1 MSSTTAAP
9 STPAMPAVLP
19 NTPGLP
25 TTGALAGIKVL
36 DLMWV
41 VAGPTATR
49 AMADFGATVIRI
61 ESANRIETAR
71 SIGPFHDNAQGPD
84 HSGLFGNMNVNKL
97 GLSLN
102 LATSEA
108 REVLLDLIQWCDVL
122 AESFSPR
129 AMRAWGM
136 DYESL
141 RQRKPDLIML
151 STCLFGQA
159 GPLSRVAGFGTMGAA
174 IGGYIALAGNPGDA
188 PIGPYSAYTDYL
200 SPRFSLPTILAA
212 LDHRDRTG
220 EGLYIDQ
227 AQAESS
233 LHFMSTA
240 LLDYTING
248 RVPQLVGNADP
259 DMAPHGCYASQG
271 DDDWVAI
278 AARHD
283 DDWTNL
289 CAAMGMSELTGDDR
303 FADLAARKANED
315 ELSRII
321 SSWTAGRGALEV
333 EYMLQAFGVP
343 AHAVSNSA
351 AAAND
356 PQMRHRDHFQRMQ
369 HPVHGETGFEAAK
382 GRMSRTPP
390 SYRSVAPSIGR
401 DNDLVLRD
409 ILGYDD
415 ERIAQLAIADALT

>member
-1 MSSTTAAP
+1 MTTLDNAP
-9 STPAMPAVLP
+9 GIPAE
-19 NTPGLP
+19 
-25 TTGALAGIKVL
+25 GALAGLKVL

-49 AMADFGATVIRI
+49 AMADFGATVVRV

-71 SIGPFHDNAQGPD
+71 GIGPYHNNGQGPD

-102 LATSEA
+102 LGTDAG
-108 REVLLDLIQWCDVL
+108 RHVLLDLIKWCDVL
-122 AESFSPR
+122 TESFSPR

-136 DYESL
+136 DYDSL
-141 RQRKPDLIML
+141 KQIKPELIML
-151 STCLFGQA
+151 STCLFGQE

-174 IGGYIALAGNPGDA
+174 IGGYIALAGNPGGS

-200 SPRFSLPTILAA
+200 SPRFALPTILAA

-240 LLDYTING
+240 LLDFHVNG

-259 DMAPHGCYASQG
+259 EMAPHGCYAASG
-271 DDDWVAI
+271 DDEWVAI
-278 AARHD
+278 AVRD
-283 DDWTNL
+283 EGDWANL
-289 CAAMGMSELTGDDR
+289 CSAMGMAELASDDR
-303 FADLAARKANED
+303 FTGVAARRANED
-315 ELSRII
+315 ELNSIVAT
-321 SSWTAGRGALEV
+321 WTAEHGAV
-333 EYMLQAFGVP
+333 AIEYMLQAFGVP

-351 AAAND
+351 AAAED
-356 PQMRHRDHFQRMQ
+356 PQMQHRGHFVAME
-369 HPVHGETGFEAAK
+369 HPEHGTTTFEAAK
-382 GRMSRTPP
+382 GQMTETPP

-415 ERIAQLAIADALT
+415 ERIAELAIADALT

>member
-1 MSSTTAAP
+1 MTTVIPNLP
-9 STPAMPAVLP
+9 SI
-19 NTPGLP
+19 P
-25 TTGALAGIKVL
+25 TEGALAGLNVV

-41 VAGPTATR
+41 VAGPTSTR
-49 AMADFGATVIRI
+49 TMADFGATVVRI

-71 SIGPFHDNAQGPD
+71 GIGPFHDNAQGLD
-84 HSGLFGNMNVNKL
+84 HSGLFGNMNANKL

-102 LATSEA
+102 LSTQEG
-108 REVLLDLIQWCDVL
+108 RDVLLDLIKWCDVL
-122 AESFSPR
+122 TESFSPR

-141 RQRKPDLIML
+141 REIRPDLIML

-174 IGGYIALAGNPGDA
+174 IGGYVALAGNLGGA

-200 SPRFSLPTILAA
+200 SPRFALPTILAA
-212 LDHRDRTG
+212 LDYRDRTG
-220 EGLYIDQ
+220 EGVYIDQ

-233 LHFMSTA
+233 LHFMSAA

-248 RVPQLVGNADP
+248 RVPELVGNADP
-259 DMAPHGCYASQG
+259 DMAPHGCYATAG

-278 AARHD
+278 AVRNDA
-283 DDWTNL
+283 DWANL
-289 CAAMGMSELTGDDR
+289 CAAMGMGELTCDDR
-303 FADLAARKANED
+303 FADLTARKANED
-315 ELSRII
+315 ELNGIVSG
-321 SSWTAGRGALEV
+321 WAAQHGALEV

-343 AHAVSNSA
+343 AHAVSNSSA
-351 AAAND
+351 AVAD
-356 PQMRHRDHFQRMQ
+356 PQLQHRGHFIPIE
-369 HPVHGETGFEAAK
+369 HPVHGVQTVEAAK
-382 GRMSRTPP
+382 GQMSVTPP
-390 SYRSVAPSIGR
+390 SYRSSAPTIGR
-401 DNDLVLRD
+401 DNDLVLRE

>member
-1 MSSTTAAP
+1 MTTA
-9 STPAMPAVLP
+9 LP
-19 NTPGLP
+19 NKVSVP
-25 TTGALAGIKVL
+25 TTGPLAGIKVL

-49 AMADFGATVIRI
+49 AMADFGATVIRV

-71 SIGPFHDNAQGPD
+71 GIGPFHDNTAGPD
-84 HSGLFGNMNVNKL
+84 HSALFGNMNVNKL

-108 REVLLDLIQWCDVL
+108 REVLLDLIKWCDVL

-141 RQRKPDLIML
+141 RAIKPELIML

-174 IGGYIALAGNPGDA
+174 IGGYIALAGNPGGA

-200 SPRFSLPTILAA
+200 SPRFALPTILAA

-233 LHFMSTA
+233 LHFMSAA
-240 LLDYTING
+240 LLDYRVND
-248 RVPQLVGNADP
+248 RVPQQVGNADP
-259 DMAPHGCYASQG
+259 DMAPHGCYRTAG

-278 AARHD
+278 AVRD
-283 DDWTNL
+283 DADWANL
-289 CAAMGMSELTGDDR
+289 CSAMGQGELTCEDR
-303 FADLAARKANED
+303 FADLAARQANED
-315 ELSRII
+315 ELNGIVAAWASEHR
-321 SSWTAGRGALEV
+321 SV
-333 EYMLQAFGVP
+333 EIEHMLQAFGVP
-343 AHAVSNSA
+343 AHAVSNSTA
-351 AAAND
+351 AAAD
-356 PQMRHRDHFQRMQ
+356 PQLQHRGHFVAME
-369 HPVHGETGFEAAK
+369 HPEHGTTTFEAAK
-382 GRMSRTPP
+382 ARMSETPS

-401 DNDLVLRD
+401 DNDLVLRE
-409 ILGYDD
+409 ILVYDD
-415 ERIAQLAIADALT
+415 EQIAELAIADALT

>member
-1 MSSTTAAP
+1 MTT
-9 STPAMPAVLP
+9 VLP
-19 NTPGLP
+19 NVPSVP
-25 TTGALAGIKVL
+25 TEGALAGLKVV

-49 AMADFGATVIRI
+49 AMADFGATVVRI

-71 SIGPFHDNAQGPD
+71 GIGPFHDNAQGPD
-84 HSGLFGNMNVNKL
+84 HSGLFSNMNANKL

-102 LATSEA
+102 LGTQEA
-108 REVLLDLIQWCDVL
+108 RGVLLDLIKWCDVL
-122 AESFSPR
+122 TESFSPR

-141 RQRKPDLIML
+141 KQIRPDLIML

-174 IGGYIALAGNPGDA
+174 IGGYIALAGNPGGP

-200 SPRFSLPTILAA
+200 SPRFALPAILAA

-220 EGLYIDQ
+220 EGVYIDQ

-240 LLDYTING
+240 LLDYTVNG
-248 RVPQLVGNADP
+248 RIPQQVGNADP
-259 DMAPHGCYASQG
+259 DMTPHGCYATSG

-278 AARHD
+278 AVRD
-283 DDWTNL
+283 DGDWANL
-289 CAAMGMSELTGDDR
+289 CAAMGMGELTCDDR
-303 FADLAARKANED
+303 FSDLAARKANED
-315 ELSRII
+315 ELNGIVAE
-321 SSWTAGRGALEV
+321 WTSEHGALEI

-343 AHAVSNSA
+343 AHAVSNSSA
-351 AAAND
+351 AVAD
-356 PQMRHRDHFQRMQ
+356 PQLQHRGHFIQIE
-369 HPVHGETGFEAAK
+369 HPVHGVATIEAAK
-382 GRMSRTPP
+382 GRMSETPP
-390 SYRSVAPSIGR
+390 DYRSAAPSIGR
-401 DNDLVLRD
+401 DNELVLRE

-415 ERIAQLAIADALT
+415 EQMAQLAIADALT

>member
-1 MSSTTAAP
+1 MP
-9 STPAMPAVLP
+9 SIPPASPLLSNA
-19 NTPGLP
+19 PGLP
-25 TTGALAGIKVL
+25 TEGALAGVKVL

-71 SIGPFHDNAQGPD
+71 SIGPFHNNEQGPD
-84 HSGLFGNMNVNKL
+84 HSGLFGNMNINKL

-102 LATSEA
+102 LAVPEA
-108 REVLLDLIQWCDVL
+108 RSVLLDLVRWCDVL

-136 DYESL
+136 DYETL
-141 RQRKPDLIML
+141 REIKPDLIML

-174 IGGYIALAGNPGDA
+174 IGGYIALAGNPGEA

-233 LHFMSTA
+233 LHFMSAA

-259 DMAPHGCYASQG
+259 DMAPHGCYAAQG
-271 DDDWVAI
+271 EDEWVAI
-278 AARHD
+278 AVRHEG
-283 DDWTNL
+283 DWANL
-289 CAAMGMSELTGDDR
+289 CAAMGMGELACDER
-303 FADLAARKANED
+303 FADLAARQTNED
-315 ELSRII
+315 EINAI
-321 SSWTAGRGALEV
+321 VAGWTAGRSALEV

-343 AHAVSNSA
+343 AHAVSNSGA
-351 AAAND
+351 SAND
-356 PQMRHRDHFQRMQ
+356 PQMRHRGHFQRME
-369 HPVHGETGFEAAK
+369 HPVHGETAFEAAK
-382 GRMSRTPP
+382 GQMSETPP
-390 SYRSVAPSIGR
+390 SYRSAAPSIGR

-409 ILGYDD
+409 ILGYED
-415 ERIAQLAIADALT
+415 EQIAQLAIANALT

>member
-1 MSSTTAAP
+1 MTIPLP
-9 STPAMPAVLP
+9 STPAI
-19 NTPGLP
+19 P
-25 TTGALAGIKVL
+25 TEGALAGLKVL

-49 AMADFGATVIRI
+49 AMADFGATVVRI

-71 SIGPFHDNAQGPD
+71 GIGPFHNNAQGPD
-84 HSGLFGNMNVNKL
+84 HSGLFSNMNVNKL

-102 LATSEA
+102 LGTEA
-108 REVLLDLIQWCDVL
+108 ARDVLRDLIGWCDVL

-141 RQRKPDLIML
+141 RQDHPDLIML
-151 STCLFGQA
+151 STCLFGQE

-174 IGGYIALAGNPGDA
+174 IGGYIALAGNPGEA
-188 PIGPYSAYTDYL
+188 PVGPYSAYTDYL

-220 EGLYIDQ
+220 EGVYIDQ

-248 RVPQLVGNADP
+248 RVPELVGNADLA
-259 DMAPHGCYASQG
+259 MSPHGCFAAEG
-271 DDDWVAI
+271 DDEWVAI
-278 AARHD
+278 AVRD
-283 DDWTNL
+283 DADWANL
-289 CAAMGMSELTGDDR
+289 CSAMGMGELTCDDR
-303 FADLAARKANED
+303 FADLAARQANEL
-315 ELSRII
+315 ELAEIVSGWTSSRNAVEI
-321 SSWTAGRGALEV
+321 

-343 AHAVSNSA
+343 AHAVSNSSA
-351 AAAND
+351 APDD
-356 PQMRHRDHFQRMQ
+356 PQLQHRQHFIAME
-369 HPVHGETGFEAAK
+369 HPEHGVTTIEAAK
-382 GRMSRTPP
+382 GQMSETPP
-390 SYRSVAPSIGR
+390 SYRSSAPSIGR
-401 DNDLVLRD
+401 DNELVLRE

-415 ERIAQLAIADALT
+415 EQIANLAIADALT

>member
-1 MSSTTAAP
+1 MTTSDAAALP
-9 STPAMPAVLP
+9 SA
-19 NTPGLP
+19 PGVP
-25 TTGALAGIKVL
+25 TEGALAGIKVL

-49 AMADFGATVIRI
+49 AMADFGATVIRV

-71 SIGPFHDNAQGPD
+71 GIGPFHDNAQGPD
-84 HSGLFGNMNVNKL
+84 HSGLFGNMNINKL
-97 GLSLN
+97 GVSLN
-102 LATSEA
+102 LATAEA
-108 REVLLDLIQWCDVL
+108 REVLLDLIAWCDVL

-141 RQRKPDLIML
+141 KALKPDLIML
-151 STCLFGQA
+151 STCLFGQE

-174 IGGYIALAGNPGDA
+174 IGGYIALAGNPGEA

-200 SPRFSLPTILAA
+200 SPRFALPTILAA

-233 LHFMSTA
+233 LHFMSAA

-259 DMAPHGCYASQG
+259 DMAPHGCYRAAG

-278 AARHD
+278 AVRNDA
-283 DDWTNL
+283 DWANL
-289 CAAMGMSELTGDDR
+289 CSAMGMGELTCDDR
-303 FADLAARKANED
+303 FADLSARKANEG
-315 ELSRII
+315 ELNEIVGG
-321 SSWTAGRGALEV
+321 WTADHGALEL

-351 AAAND
+351 AAAED
-356 PQMRHRDHFQRMQ
+356 PQMRHRGHFVRME
-369 HPVHGETGFEAAK
+369 HPVHGGTAFEAAK
-382 GRMSRTPP
+382 GQMSETPP

>member
-1 MSSTTAAP
+1 MSSTLP
-9 STPAMPAVLP
+9 SIPAV
-19 NTPGLP
+19 P
-25 TTGALAGIKVL
+25 TEGALAGVKVL

-49 AMADFGATVIRI
+49 AMADFGATVVRI

-71 SIGPFHDNAQGPD
+71 GIGPFHDNAQGPD
-84 HSGLFGNMNVNKL
+84 HSGLFINMNVNKL

-102 LATSEA
+102 LATEEA
-108 REVLLDLIQWCDVL
+108 RAVLLDLIKWCDVL
-122 AESFSPR
+122 TESFSPR

-141 RQRKPDLIML
+141 REIKPELIML

-174 IGGYIALAGNPGDA
+174 IGGYIALAGNPGGA

-200 SPRFSLPTILAA
+200 SPRFALPTILAA

-233 LHFMSTA
+233 LHFMSAA
-240 LLDYTING
+240 LLDYTVNG
-248 RVPQLVGNADP
+248 RVPELIGNLDR
-259 DMAPHGCYASQG
+259 DMAPHGCYAAAG

-278 AARHD
+278 AVRDEA
-283 DDWTNL
+283 DWGNL
-289 CAAMGMSELTGDDR
+289 CAAMSTPELATDDR
-303 FADLAARKANED
+303 FGSLEARRANED
-315 ELSRII
+315 ELNELVA
-321 SSWTAGRGALEV
+321 SWTQRHAALEV
-333 EYMLQAFGVP
+333 EFMLQAFGVP
-343 AHAVSNSA
+343 AHAVSNSTQA
-351 AAAND
+351 AAD
-356 PQMRHRDHFQRMQ
+356 PQLRHRGHFIPME
-369 HPVHGETGFEAAK
+369 HPVHGQTTIEAAK
-382 GRMSRTPP
+382 AQMTATPP

-401 DNDLVLRD
+401 DNDLVLRE

-415 ERIAQLAIADALT
+415 ERIAELAIADALT

>member
-1 MSSTTAAP
+1 MATTSA
-9 STPAMPAVLP
+9 TVLP
-19 NTPGLP
+19 NTPGIP
-25 TTGALAGIKVL
+25 SEGALAGVKVL

-49 AMADFGATVIRI
+49 AMADFGATVVRI
-61 ESANRIETAR
+61 ESANRVETAR
-71 SIGPFHDNAQGPD
+71 GIGPFHNNAQGPD
-84 HSGLFGNMNVNKL
+84 HSGLFSNMNINKL

-102 LATSEA
+102 LATPEA
-108 REVLLDLIQWCDVL
+108 RDVLLDLIQWCDVL
-122 AESFSPR
+122 SESFSPR

-141 RQRKPDLIML
+141 KAIKPDLIML

-174 IGGYIALAGNPGDA
+174 IGGYIALAGNPGGA

-259 DMAPHGCYASQG
+259 DMAPHGLLPHQRRRRLGRHCGSQRCGLGEPVLG
-271 DDDWVAI
+271 DG
-278 AARHD
+278 R
-283 DDWTNL
+283 
-289 CAAMGMSELTGDDR
+289 R
-303 FADLAARKANED
+303 RADLRRP
-315 ELSRII
+315 LRRPRRSQVQR
-321 SSWTAGRGALEV
+321 GRAE
-333 EYMLQAFGVP
+333 
-343 AHAVSNSA
+343 
-351 AAAND
+351 
-356 PQMRHRDHFQRMQ
+356 
-369 HPVHGETGFEAAK
+369 
-382 GRMSRTPP
+382 
-390 SYRSVAPSIGR
+390 
-401 DNDLVLRD
+401 
-409 ILGYDD
+409 
-415 ERIAQLAIADALT
+415 

>member
-1 MSSTTAAP
+1 MTT
-9 STPAMPAVLP
+9 TLV
-19 NTPGLP
+19 NTPGIP
-25 TTGALAGIKVL
+25 TEGALAGLKVL

-49 AMADFGATVIRI
+49 AMADFGATVVRV

-71 SIGPFHDNAQGPD
+71 GIGPYHNNGQGPD
-84 HSGLFGNMNVNKL
+84 HSGLFGNMNINKL

-102 LATSEA
+102 LGTAEG
-108 REVLLDLIQWCDVL
+108 RDVLLDLIKWCDVL
-122 AESFSPR
+122 TESFSPR

-141 RQRKPDLIML
+141 RQIKPELIML
-151 STCLFGQA
+151 STCLFGQE

-174 IGGYIALAGNPGDA
+174 IGGYIALAGNPGGS

-200 SPRFSLPTILAA
+200 SPRFALPTILAA

-220 EGLYIDQ
+220 EGIYIDQ

-259 DMAPHGCYASQG
+259 VMAPHGCYAASG

-278 AARHD
+278 AVRD
-283 DDWTNL
+283 DGDWANL
-289 CAAMGMSELTGDDR
+289 CAAMGMGELTCDDR
-303 FADLAARKANED
+303 FANLSARKANEN
-315 ELSRII
+315 ELNGII
-321 SSWTAGRGALEV
+321 AGWTAEHGAIEI

-343 AHAVSNSA
+343 AHAVSNSSA
-351 AAAND
+351 AARD
-356 PQMRHRDHFQRMQ
+356 PQFQHRGHFLEME
-369 HPVHGETGFEAAK
+369 HPEHGTTTFEAAK
-382 GRMSRTPP
+382 GQMTETPP
-390 SYRSVAPSIGR
+390 TYRSVAPSIGR

-415 ERIAQLAIADALT
+415 EKIAELAIADALT

>member
-1 MSSTTAAP
+1 MSTA
-9 STPAMPAVLP
+9 LP
-19 NTPGLP
+19 NVPSIP
-25 TTGALAGIKVL
+25 SEGALAGVKVV

-71 SIGPFHDNAQGPD
+71 GIGPFHDDAQGPD
-84 HSGLFGNMNVNKL
+84 HSALFGNMNVNKL

-108 REVLLDLIQWCDVL
+108 RGVMFDLIKWCDVL
-122 AESFSPR
+122 TESFSPR

-141 RQRKPDLIML
+141 REIRPDLIML

-174 IGGYIALAGNPGDA
+174 IGGYIALAGNPGGA
-188 PIGPYSAYTDYL
+188 PVGPYSAYTDYL
-200 SPRFSLPTILAA
+200 SPRFALPTILAA

-220 EGLYIDQ
+220 EGVYIDQ

-240 LLDYTING
+240 LLDYTVNG
-248 RVPQLVGNADP
+248 RVPQLVANADP
-259 DMAPHGCYASQG
+259 AMTPHGCYAASG

-278 AARHD
+278 AVRD
-283 DDWTNL
+283 DADWANL
-289 CAAMGMSELTGDDR
+289 CAAMGMGELTCDDR
-303 FADLAARKANED
+303 FADLAARQANED
-315 ELSRII
+315 ELNSIV
-321 SSWTAGRGALEV
+321 SAWTSGLSATQV

-343 AHAVSNSA
+343 AHAVANSSA
-351 AAAND
+351 AASD
-356 PQMRHRDHFQRMQ
+356 PQLQHRGHFVRME
-369 HPVHGETGFEAAK
+369 HPVHGETTLEAAK
-382 GRMSRTPP
+382 GQMTETPP

-401 DNDLVLRD
+401 DNDLVLRE

>member
-1 MSSTTAAP
+1 MTTPLP
-9 STPAMPAVLP
+9 SIPSI
-19 NTPGLP
+19 P
-25 TTGALAGIKVL
+25 TDGALAGLKVL

-49 AMADFGATVIRI
+49 TMADFGATVVRI

-71 SIGPFHDNAQGPD
+71 GIGPFHHNAQGPD
-84 HSGLFGNMNVNKL
+84 HSGLFSNMNVNKL

-102 LATSEA
+102 LGVEA
-108 REVLLDLIQWCDVL
+108 GRDVLLDLIGWCDVL

-141 RQRKPDLIML
+141 RQAHPDLIML
-151 STCLFGQA
+151 STCLFGQE

-174 IGGYIALAGNPGDA
+174 IGGYIALAGNPGEA
-188 PIGPYSAYTDYL
+188 PVGPYSAYTDYL

-248 RVPQLVGNADP
+248 RVPQLVGNSDP
-259 DMAPHGCYASQG
+259 DMAPHGCFRASG

-278 AARHD
+278 AIRND
-283 DDWTNL
+283 EDWANL
-289 CAAMGMSELTGDDR
+289 CVAMGQAELTCDDR
-303 FADLAARKANED
+303 FADLAARKSHET
-315 ELSRII
+315 ELSEMVAA
-321 SSWTAGRGALEV
+321 WTAQHHAV
-333 EYMLQAFGVP
+333 QIEYMLQAFGIP
-343 AHAVSNSA
+343 AHAVSNSSVA
-351 AAAND
+351 PDD
-356 PQMRHRDHFQRMQ
+356 PQLRHRQHFITME
-369 HPVHGETGFEAAK
+369 HPVHGVTTIEAAK
-382 GRMSRTPP
+382 GQMSETPP
-390 SYRSVAPSIGR
+390 SYRSSAPSIGR
-401 DNDLVLRD
+401 DNELVLRD

>member
-1 MSSTTAAP
+1 MST
-9 STPAMPAVLP
+9 VLP
-19 NTPGLP
+19 NVPSVP
-25 TTGALAGIKVL
+25 TSGALAGVKVL

-41 VAGPTATR
+41 VAGPTSTR
-49 AMADFGATVIRI
+49 AMADFGATVVRI

-71 SIGPFHDNAQGPD
+71 GIGPFHDNAQGPD
-84 HSGLFGNMNVNKL
+84 HSGLFGNMNANKL

-102 LATSEA
+102 LATQEA
-108 REVLLDLIQWCDVL
+108 RDVLLDLIKWCDVL
-122 AESFSPR
+122 TESFSPR

-141 RQRKPDLIML
+141 REIRPDLIML

-174 IGGYIALAGNPGDA
+174 IGGYIALAGNPGGA

-200 SPRFSLPTILAA
+200 SPRFALPTILAA
-212 LDHRDRTG
+212 LDYRDRTG
-220 EGLYIDQ
+220 EGVYIDQ

-240 LLDYTING
+240 LLDYHVNG

-259 DMAPHGCYASQG
+259 DMVPHGCYATSG

-278 AARHD
+278 AVRD
-283 DDWTNL
+283 ERDWANL
-289 CAAMGMSELTGDDR
+289 CLAMGMRELIDDAR
-303 FADLAARKANED
+303 FADLAARKANEAA
-315 ELSRII
+315 LNALVAG
-321 SSWTAGRGALEV
+321 WTAGLSALAV

-351 AAAND
+351 AAVAD
-356 PQMRHRDHFQRMQ
+356 PQLQHRGHFIALE
-369 HPVHGETGFEAAK
+369 HPVHGVQTIEAAK
-382 GRMSRTPP
+382 GYLSETPP
-390 SYRSVAPSIGR
+390 DYRSSAPMIGR
-401 DNDLVLRD
+401 DNDLVLRE

-415 ERIAQLAIADALT
+415 EQIVQLAIADALT

>member
-1 MSSTTAAP
+1 MTTPLP
-9 STPAMPAVLP
+9 STPAI
-19 NTPGLP
+19 P
-25 TTGALAGIKVL
+25 TEGALAGLKVL

-49 AMADFGATVIRI
+49 AMADFGATVVRI

-71 SIGPFHDNAQGPD
+71 GIGPFHNNAQGPD
-84 HSGLFGNMNVNKL
+84 HSGLFSNMNVNKL

-102 LATSEA
+102 LGTEA
-108 REVLLDLIQWCDVL
+108 ARDVLRDLIGWCDVL

-141 RQRKPDLIML
+141 RQDHPDLIML
-151 STCLFGQA
+151 STCLFGQE

-174 IGGYIALAGNPGDA
+174 IGGYIALAGNPGEA
-188 PIGPYSAYTDYL
+188 PVGPYSAYTDYL

-220 EGLYIDQ
+220 EGVYIDQ

-248 RVPQLVGNADP
+248 RVPELVGNADLA
-259 DMAPHGCYASQG
+259 MSPHGCFAAEG
-271 DDDWVAI
+271 DDEWVAI
-278 AARHD
+278 AVRD
-283 DDWTNL
+283 DADWANL
-289 CAAMGMSELTGDDR
+289 CSAMGMGELTCDDR
-303 FADLAARKANED
+303 FADLAARQANEL
-315 ELSRII
+315 ELAEIVSGWTSSRNAVEI
-321 SSWTAGRGALEV
+321 

-343 AHAVSNSA
+343 AHAVSNSSA
-351 AAAND
+351 APDD
-356 PQMRHRDHFQRMQ
+356 PQLQHRQHFIAME
-369 HPVHGETGFEAAK
+369 HPEHGVTTIEAAK
-382 GRMSRTPP
+382 GQMSETPP
-390 SYRSVAPSIGR
+390 SYRSSAPSIGR
-401 DNDLVLRD
+401 DNELVLRE

-415 ERIAQLAIADALT
+415 EQIANLAIADALT

>member
-1 MSSTTAAP
+1 MTTAQGTSLPNA
-9 STPAMPAVLP
+9 PAVP
-19 NTPGLP
+19 SD
-25 TTGALAGIKVL
+25 GALARIKVL

-49 AMADFGATVIRI
+49 AMADFGATVIRV

-71 SIGPFHDNAQGPD
+71 GIGPFHNNAQGAD
-84 HSGLFGNMNVNKL
+84 HSALFGNMNVNKL

-108 REVLLDLIQWCDVL
+108 REVLLDLIKWCDVL
-122 AESFSPR
+122 TESFSPR

-141 RQRKPDLIML
+141 KAIKPDLIML

-159 GPLSRVAGFGTMGAA
+159 GPLSRVAGFGTMGSA
-174 IGGYIALAGNPGDA
+174 IGGYIALAGNPGEA

-200 SPRFSLPTILAA
+200 SPRFSLPTIMAA

-233 LHFMSTA
+233 LHFMSAA

-259 DMAPHGCYASQG
+259 VMAPHGCYATSG

-278 AARHD
+278 AVRD
-283 DDWTNL
+283 DADWANL
-289 CAAMGMSELTGDDR
+289 CSAMGHGELTCDDR
-303 FADLAARKANED
+303 FADLAARKSNED
-315 ELSRII
+315 ELNQIVSD
-321 SSWTAGRGALEV
+321 WTADHGAIEV

-351 AAAND
+351 ACADD
-356 PQMRHRDHFQRMQ
+356 PQLLHRGHFVRME
-369 HPVHGETGFEAAK
+369 HPEHGETAFEAAK
-382 GRMSRTPP
+382 GRMSETPP

-401 DNDLVLRD
+401 DNDLVLRE

>member
-1 MSSTTAAP
+1 MTT
-9 STPAMPAVLP
+9 TLP
-19 NTPGLP
+19 NTPAIP
-25 TTGALAGIKVL
+25 TEGALAGVKVL

-49 AMADFGATVIRI
+49 AMADFGATVVRI

-71 SIGPFHDNAQGPD
+71 GIGPYHNNGQGPD
-84 HSGLFGNMNVNKL
+84 HSGLFGNMNANKL

-102 LATSEA
+102 LATEEA
-108 REVLLDLIQWCDVL
+108 RGVLLDLIKWCDVL
-122 AESFSPR
+122 TESFSPR

-136 DYESL
+136 DYDSL
-141 RQRKPDLIML
+141 SQIRPNLVML

-174 IGGYIALAGNPGDA
+174 IGGYIALAGNPGGA

-200 SPRFSLPTILAA
+200 SPRFALPTILAA

-220 EGLYIDQ
+220 EGVYIDQ

-259 DMAPHGCYASQG
+259 VMAPHGCYRTDG

-278 AARHD
+278 AVRDDHD
-283 DDWTNL
+283 WANL
-289 CAAMGMSELTGDDR
+289 CAAMGQGELTSDVR
-303 FADLAARKANED
+303 FANLDARKANED
-315 ELSRII
+315 ELNGIVAG
-321 SSWTAGRGALEV
+321 WTATHGAVEI
-333 EYMLQAFGVP
+333 EYMLQAFGIP
-343 AHAVSNSA
+343 AHAVSNSSA
-351 AAAND
+351 AVAD
-356 PQMRHRDHFQRMQ
+356 PQLQHRGHFIQIE
-369 HPVHGETGFEAAK
+369 HPEHGVTTIEAAK
-382 GRMSRTPP
+382 GQMSETPP
-390 SYRSVAPSIGR
+390 NYRSAAPSIGR
-401 DNDLVLRD
+401 DNDLVLRE

-415 ERIAQLAIADALT
+415 ERIAELVIADALT

>member
-1 MSSTTAAP
+1 MTTP
-9 STPAMPAVLP
+9 LPNVPAV
-19 NTPGLP
+19 P
-25 TTGALAGIKVL
+25 TEGALAGLKVL

-49 AMADFGATVIRI
+49 AMADFGATVVRI

-71 SIGPFHDNAQGPD
+71 GIGPFHNNAQGPD
-84 HSGLFGNMNVNKL
+84 HSGLFGNMNANKL

-102 LATSEA
+102 LGTDEG
-108 REVLLDLIQWCDVL
+108 RGVLRDLIHWCDVL
-122 AESFSPR
+122 TESFSPR

-141 RQRKPDLIML
+141 KQDHPDLIML

-174 IGGYIALAGNPGDA
+174 IGGYIALAGNPGGA

-200 SPRFSLPTILAA
+200 SPRFALPTILAA

-220 EGLYIDQ
+220 EGVYIDQ

-248 RVPQLVGNADP
+248 RVPPLVGNADP
-259 DMAPHGCYASQG
+259 VMAPHGCYRAEG

-278 AARHD
+278 AVRDDHD
-283 DDWTNL
+283 WANL
-289 CAAMGMSELTGDDR
+289 CAAMGQGELTCDDR
-303 FADLAARKANED
+303 FADLDARKANED
-315 ELSRII
+315 ELNGIVAEWSA
-321 SSWTAGRGALEV
+321 THGAVEI
-333 EYMLQAFGVP
+333 EYMLQAFGIP
-343 AHAVSNSA
+343 AHAVSNSSA
-351 AAAND
+351 AVAD
-356 PQMRHRDHFQRMQ
+356 PQLQHRGHFITIE
-369 HPVHGETGFEAAK
+369 HPEHGVTTIEAAK
-382 GRMSRTPP
+382 GQMSATPP
-390 SYRSVAPSIGR
+390 DYRSAAPSIGR
-401 DNDLVLRD
+401 DNDLVLRE

-415 ERIAQLAIADALT
+415 ERIAELAIADALT

>member
-1 MSSTTAAP
+1 MTT
-9 STPAMPAVLP
+9 LP
-19 NTPGLP
+19 NTPAIP
-25 TTGALAGIKVL
+25 TEGALAGLKVV

-49 AMADFGATVIRI
+49 AMADFGATVVRI

-71 SIGPFHDNAQGPD
+71 GIGPFHNNAQGPD
-84 HSGLFGNMNVNKL
+84 HSALFGNMNVNKL

-102 LATSEA
+102 LATEEA
-108 REVLLDLIQWCDVL
+108 RGVLLDLIDWCDVL
-122 AESFSPR
+122 CESFSPR

-136 DYESL
+136 DYETL
-141 RQRKPDLIML
+141 RERRPDLIML
-151 STCLFGQA
+151 STCLFGQE

-174 IGGYIALAGNPGDA
+174 IGGYIALAGQPGGS

-248 RVPQLVGNADP
+248 RVPELVGNRDLA
-259 DMAPHGCYASQG
+259 MSPHGCFRAAG
-271 DDDWVAI
+271 DDNWVAI
-278 AARHD
+278 AVRD
-283 DDWTNL
+283 NDDWSNL
-289 CAAMGMSELTGDDR
+289 CAAMGRSDLADDAR
-303 FADLAARKANED
+303 FVDADGRRAHEAEIAEAISAWTADLN
-315 ELSRII
+315 
-321 SSWTAGRGALEV
+321 ALHI

-343 AHAVSNSA
+343 AHAVSSSGA
-351 AAAND
+351 AAAD
-356 PQMRHRDHFQRMQ
+356 PQLQARNHFLKME
-369 HPVHGETGFEAAK
+369 HPEHGETVFEAAK

-390 SYRSVAPSIGR
+390 SYRSAAPGIGR
-401 DNDLVLRD
+401 DNDLVLRE
-409 ILGYDD
+409 ILNYDD
-415 ERIAQLAIADALT
+415 EQIANLAIADALT

>member
-1 MSSTTAAP
+1 MATANP
-9 STPAMPAVLP
+9 TVLP
-19 NTPGLP
+19 NTPGIP
-25 TTGALAGIKVL
+25 TEGALAGVNVL

-49 AMADFGATVIRI
+49 AMADFGATVVRI

-71 SIGPFHDNAQGPD
+71 GIGPFHNNAQGPD
-84 HSGLFGNMNVNKL
+84 HSGLFSNMNINKL

-102 LATSEA
+102 LATTEA

-122 AESFSPR
+122 SESFSPR

-141 RQRKPDLIML
+141 KAIKPDLIML

-174 IGGYIALAGNPGDA
+174 IGGYIALAGNPGGA

-233 LHFMSTA
+233 LHFMSAA

-259 DMAPHGCYASQG
+259 DMAPHGCYRTSG

-278 AARHD
+278 AVRNDA
-283 DDWTNL
+283 DWANL
-289 CAAMGMSELTGDDR
+289 CSAMGAGELTCDDR
-303 FADLAARKANED
+303 FADLDARKSNED
-315 ELSRII
+315 ELNEIVSA
-321 SSWTAGRGALEV
+321 WTAERSALDV

-343 AHAVSNSA
+343 AHAVSTSG

-356 PQMRHRDHFQRMQ
+356 PQMLHRRHFLSIE
-369 HPVHGETGFEAAK
+369 HPEFGSTTFEAAK
-382 GRMSRTPP
+382 GQMSQTPP
-390 SYRSVAPSIGR
+390 DYRSAAPSIGR